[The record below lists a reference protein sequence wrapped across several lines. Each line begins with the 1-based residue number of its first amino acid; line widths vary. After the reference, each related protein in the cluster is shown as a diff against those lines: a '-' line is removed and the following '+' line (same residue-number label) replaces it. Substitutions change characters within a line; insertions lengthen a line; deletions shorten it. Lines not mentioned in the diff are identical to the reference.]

1 LKFSVGDMVSSSHY
15 CVVGKIL
22 RLLNKDTIVLFGS
35 MSVRISV
42 SILEM
47 ANMKDI
53 DNSIGRKEVAVRLP
67 SISSKDFV
75 EFDTNIDL
83 HGVSVLEGLVML
95 DKWLDKAILMGYK
108 DLKIIHGKGSG
119 VMKKAVHK
127 YLSNNDS
134 VNRIIK
140 KHPLSGGDG
149 VTWVNLK

>member
-1 LKFSVGDMVSSSHY
+1 MKFSVGDMVSSSHY

-95 DKWLDKAILMGYK
+95 DKWLDKSILMG
-108 DLKIIHGKGSG
+108 
-119 VMKKAVHK
+119 
-127 YLSNNDS
+127 
-134 VNRIIK
+134 
-140 KHPLSGGDG
+140 
-149 VTWVNLK
+149 